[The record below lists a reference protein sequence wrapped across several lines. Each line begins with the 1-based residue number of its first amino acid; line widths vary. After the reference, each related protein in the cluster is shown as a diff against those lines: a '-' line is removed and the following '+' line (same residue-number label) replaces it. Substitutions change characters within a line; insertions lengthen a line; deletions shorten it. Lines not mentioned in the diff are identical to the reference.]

1 LLEEIVEDL
10 NGRAVASKG
19 HGKLVAQRQGAGVSR
34 RLERASNALA
44 EYHRTGKVRMVPA
57 YAAGDERAGM
67 SFEMDYYANP
77 ARGAVKEW
85 SN

>member
-1 LLEEIVEDL
+1 MSIPALTV
-10 NGRAVASKG
+10 
-19 HGKLVAQRQGAGVSR
+19 QGAGVSR

-85 SN
+85 SNQMAERR